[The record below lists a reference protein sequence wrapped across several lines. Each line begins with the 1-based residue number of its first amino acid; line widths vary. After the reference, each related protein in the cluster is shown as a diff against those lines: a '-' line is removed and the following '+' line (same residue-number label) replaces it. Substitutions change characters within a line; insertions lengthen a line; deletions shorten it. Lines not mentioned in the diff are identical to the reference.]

1 MKYLAQVNLQKRLAP
16 LPESI
21 SLSSKLE
28 IVTGQIG
35 ARRCDLSN
43 LRREPFHQ
51 KFANWRSEADGIVE
65 FTRQY
70 GPLDWEGQF
79 AGVCQLTG
87 LRFQFL
93 TDIWRER
100 QAEFRRLWE
109 TARTEGPTGATWLT
123 LPVAGDF
130 PVAREADRYAKPAK
144 DKDEK
149 DEGELIWQTPETL
162 WEPTLRGPTAQVV
175 AQTTWQ
181 YLCLLL
187 TFEKLERLRK
197 CENPECAAPYFIA
210 RRKDRMFCSEDCA
223 HLIAAR
229 RWWTKHGNEW
239 RQTRRKRRTKG

>member
-1 MKYLAQVNLQKRLAP
+1 MKYLAQINLQKRLAP

-21 SLSSKLE
+21 SVSSEHEL
-28 IVTGQIG
+28 VSGLIG
-35 ARRCDLSN
+35 AKHCDLSS

-51 KFANWRSEADGIVE
+51 KFANWRSEADAIVQ

-70 GPLDWEGQF
+70 GPLDWEGRF
-79 AGVCQLTG
+79 AGVAQTAG
-87 LRFQFL
+87 LKFYFL
-93 TDIWRER
+93 AELWRER
-100 QAEFRRLWE
+100 QAEFRKLWE
-109 TARTEGPTGATWLT
+109 TARTEGPEGTTWLT

-130 PVAREADRYAKPAK
+130 PVAREADRYPKPANYK
-144 DKDEK
+144 GDG
-149 DEGELIWQTPETL
+149 DEGRLIWQTPETL
-162 WEPTLRGPTAQVV
+162 WEPWLKGPAARVA

-187 TFEKLERLRK
+187 TFEKTEQLRK

-210 RRKDRMFCSEDCA
+210 RRKDRLFCSEDCA

-239 RQTRRKRRTKG
+239 RQRRRKRKTT